1 MIYEWDKLNHLQI
14 GRYAEYLAKMELTAY
29 GCDVYSSE
37 VDDRGIDFVVRKDSE
52 HYFDIQVKSLRMGK
66 SNYVFMTKDEFI
78 LKENLFLCLILFQT
92 NEQPSIYLIPSIVWQ
107 NTNSLFVSRDYD
119 KPGQK
124 SHPEWGL
131 NISKVNLPLLAPY
144 EFCKQVQTLIG

>member
-1 MIYEWDKLNHLQI
+1 MIYKWDKLNHLQI

-66 SNYVFMTKDEFI
+66 SN
-78 LKENLFLCLILFQT
+78 LFSPLTEL
-92 NEQPSIYLIPSIVWQ
+92 
-107 NTNSLFVSRDYD
+107 D
-119 KPGQK
+119 KG
-124 SHPEWGL
+124 
-131 NISKVNLPLLAPY
+131 
-144 EFCKQVQTLIG
+144 T